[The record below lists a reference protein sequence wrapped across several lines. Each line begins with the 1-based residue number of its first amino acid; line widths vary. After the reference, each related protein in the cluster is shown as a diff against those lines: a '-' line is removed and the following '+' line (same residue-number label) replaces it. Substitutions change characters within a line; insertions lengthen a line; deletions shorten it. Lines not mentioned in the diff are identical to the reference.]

1 MVMSTLL
8 IIFVTIFVL
17 GPIAKAYADRISK
30 EAPPGGGDLNAAE
43 VARLRTEVER
53 LSGEVA
59 RLQDEQSFMVRLLSD
74 GERKKLQ
81 EGSADAGS
89 TKL

>member
-1 MVMSTLL
+1 MSTLL

-30 EAPPGGGDLNAAE
+30 EAPQGGDLNAAE

-53 LSGEVA
+53 LSSEVA

-81 EGSADAGS
+81 EGRDV
-89 TKL
+89 T